1 MMILEVD
8 KSLEASKRE
17 EILDRIADMDARV
30 FGNSRWGRDAF
41 SENVFNDYDYLICA
55 VSDAA
60 AGKETG
66 VLGYGLLRCFDDAE
80 VIMIAADPARLRE
93 GIGSRILLSLLK
105 EAAERKAKA
114 VFLEVRESNLAAR
127 AMYQKAG
134 FTEEGIRRGYYHD
147 PPENAVIMKA
157 TVQHPAT

>member
-55 VSDAA
+55 VLESPGGGTD
-60 AGKETG
+60 

-114 VFLEVRESNLAAR
+114 VFLEVRESNLPAR

>member
-1 MMILEVD
+1 MSIFEVNNC
-8 KSLEASKRE
+8 LEASVRE

-55 VSDAA
+55 ASEAPD
-60 AGKETG
+60 GETD

>member
-1 MMILEVD
+1 MSIFEVNNC
-8 KSLEASKRE
+8 LEASVRE

-55 VSDAA
+55 ASEAPD
-60 AGKETG
+60 GETD

-114 VFLEVRESNLAAR
+114 VFLEVRESNLPAR

>member
-1 MMILEVD
+1 MNILEVNA
-8 KSLEASKRE
+8 SLEASERE
-17 EILDRIADMDARV
+17 ELLDRIADMDALI

-41 SENVFNDYDYLICA
+41 SENVFNDYDYLVCA
-55 VSDAA
+55 ASEAPD
-60 AGKETG
+60 GETD

-114 VFLEVRESNLAAR
+114 VFLEVRESNLPAR

>member
-8 KSLEASKRE
+8 KSLEVSKRE

-41 SENVFNDYDYLICA
+41 SENVFNDYDYLVCA
-55 VSDAA
+55 ASEAPD
-60 AGKETG
+60 GETD

-114 VFLEVRESNLAAR
+114 VFLEVRESNLPAR